1 MPPPGKCYEYLHL
14 SVVRTNHAHS
24 TSHEKLQW
32 RQGAGLWA
40 MPIYCCTSSYIAR
53 VVVPGKCQLPFY
65 RLIIYTRSM
74 YVPVLT
80 FSTSLYIDMYLT
92 LIPSD
97 LSPKRDCGRKQDNRR
112 LRFCKTPCDRSPP
125 PRKRWLLVIRR
136 LRFCTTP
143 GDRFSPLENTACVSR
158 VTSRAFSVITCDRA
172 RPSRRRAQMTAT
184 CYLAATQG
192 FRAEYLDRSGPLAAR
207 VPLVAR

>member
-92 LIPSD
+92 LIPSN
-97 LSPKRDCGRKQDNRR
+97 LSPKRDCGRKQDN
-112 LRFCKTPCDRSPP
+112 
-125 PRKRWLLVIRR
+125 RR